1 MARQCHLNTCPTGI
15 ATQRPDLRA
24 KFRGKP
30 ANVIRFFEELTRDI
44 QMLLASLG
52 LPSLEAATGRIDLLE
67 QVSAAGGL
75 DLSALLAPAAAGH
88 VRWQGQ
94 RNRRPADHAAIDNAW
109 VQPALAARAANE
121 PFSVEATIANK
132 HRTLGAR
139 LAGELV
145 WHGLDHVESPLS
157 FKLTGVAGQSFGAFA
172 VPGMQLVLEGM
183 ANDFVGKGLCGGE
196 LILRGQGRAARQSEL
211 HVILGN
217 VALYG
222 ATSGSLFAAGRAG
235 ERFAVRNSGAL
246 AVIEGV
252 GDHGC
257 EYMTGGLV
265 AVLGSTGQNF
275 GAGMTGGLAWVFD
288 EDGAFVSQ
296 TRYHTSF
303 LAPEPLSEL
312 DSTAAEELRELILLH
327 AEKTASTRARWILSD
342 WSNLSSRF
350 VRLTPLPQA

>member
-1 MARQCHLNTCPTGI
+1 MPGC
-15 ATQRPDLRA
+15 
-24 KFRGKP
+24 
-30 ANVIRFFEELTRDI
+30 
-44 QMLLASLG
+44 S
-52 LPSLEAATGRIDLLE
+52 
-67 QVSAAGGL
+67 
-75 DLSALLAPAAAGH
+75 
-88 VRWQGQ
+88 
-94 RNRRPADHAAIDNAW
+94 RR
-109 VQPALAARAANE
+109 L
-121 PFSVEATIANK
+121 
-132 HRTLGAR
+132 R
-139 LAGELV
+139 LARPVYPLRSKRPSPTSIALWVRGWPGELV
-145 WHGLDHVESPLS
+145 WHGLHHTTTPLN
-157 FKLTGVAGQSFGAFA
+157 FKMTGVAGQSFGAFA

-196 LILRGQGRAARQSEL
+196 LILRGQGRAARESEL

-246 AVIEGV
+246 AVVEGI

-288 EDGAFVSQ
+288 EDGTFISQ
-296 TRYHTSF
+296 TRYHTGF
-303 LAPEPLSEL
+303 LAPEPLSQL
-312 DSTAAEELRELILLH
+312 DEVAVEELRQLILLH

-342 WSNLSSRF
+342 WSSLSSRF
-350 VRLTPLPQA
+350 VRLTPIPQA

>member
-1 MARQCHLNTCPTGI
+1 M
-15 ATQRPDLRA
+15 
-24 KFRGKP
+24 
-30 ANVIRFFEELTRDI
+30 
-44 QMLLASLG
+44 
-52 LPSLEAATGRIDLLE
+52 
-67 QVSAAGGL
+67 SAAGGL
-75 DLSALLAPAAAGH
+75 DLSALLAPAREGH

-94 RNRRPADHAAIDNAW
+94 RNRRPTDHAAIDNAW
-109 VQPALAARAANE
+109 VQPALAARAAGQ
-121 PFSVEATIANK
+121 PFSLEATISNK

-145 WHGLDHVESPLS
+145 WHGLHQTDSPLT

-196 LILRGQGRAARQSEL
+196 LILRGQGPRGAAKRAACHSRQCRSL
-211 HVILGN
+211 RSYQRRAVCRRARRAS
-217 VALYG
+217 ALRC
-222 ATSGSLFAAGRAG
+222 ATP
-235 ERFAVRNSGAL
+235 ERWRWSKA
-246 AVIEGV
+246 I

-288 EDGAFVSQ
+288 EDGRFVSQ

-303 LAPEPLSEL
+303 LSPEPLPQL
-312 DSTAAEELRELILLH
+312 DATAVEELRRAHSAARGKDGQHARALDPLRLVPPFFPLRAPDAHTPGLTAIPRKPPVPRATVTFRSRDDKGWSDCSCRAGCPTFVPSVRGMKKTGRSPPLL
-327 AEKTASTRARWILSD
+327 
-342 WSNLSSRF
+342 
-350 VRLTPLPQA
+350 

>member
-1 MARQCHLNTCPTGI
+1 
-15 ATQRPDLRA
+15 
-24 KFRGKP
+24 
-30 ANVIRFFEELTRDI
+30 
-44 QMLLASLG
+44 
-52 LPSLEAATGRIDLLE
+52 
-67 QVSAAGGL
+67 
-75 DLSALLAPAAAGH
+75 
-88 VRWQGQ
+88 
-94 RNRRPADHAAIDNAW
+94 
-109 VQPALAARAANE
+109 
-121 PFSVEATIANK
+121 
-132 HRTLGAR
+132 
-139 LAGELV
+139 
-145 WHGLDHVESPLS
+145 
-157 FKLTGVAGQSFGAFA
+157 
-172 VPGMQLVLEGM
+172 MQLVLEGM

-196 LILRGQGRAARQSEL
+196 LILRGQGRAARESEL

-246 AVIEGV
+246 AVVEGV

-288 EDGAFVSQ
+288 EDGTFMSQ

-303 LAPEPLSEL
+303 LAPEPLAEL
-312 DSTAAEELRELILLH
+312 DSVAGEELRELILLH

-342 WSNLSSRF
+342 WANLSSRF